1 VESFV
6 CGFRW
11 FCEGLKNFETQWNR
25 GEWIGV
31 PMSVMDLLNHG
42 RRLARSRIW
51 EKEELTMKRQSVITA
66 MVLGVSILSS
76 EAMYAMPMAVHSP
89 VHAMLSGQKLV
100 KFNVHNATTAPIKV
114 KAGDAEMT
122 LPPGKDVPLKLP
134 VGSKVVV
141 QEASTHYTQGNV
153 LTVVSSDLNEATL
166 ILN

>member
-1 VESFV
+1 MEPRRVDRRTDE
-6 CGFRW
+6 CDGFPEPW
-11 FCEGLKNFETQWNR
+11 QEVGTIANL
-25 GEWIGV
+25 G
-31 PMSVMDLLNHG
+31 
-42 RRLARSRIW
+42 
-51 EKEELTMKRQSVITA
+51 KEELTMKRQSVITA

-76 EAMYAMPMAVHSP
+76 EAMYAMPVPVHSP
-89 VHAMLSGQKLV
+89 VHAMYSTEKLV

-166 ILN
+166 ILH